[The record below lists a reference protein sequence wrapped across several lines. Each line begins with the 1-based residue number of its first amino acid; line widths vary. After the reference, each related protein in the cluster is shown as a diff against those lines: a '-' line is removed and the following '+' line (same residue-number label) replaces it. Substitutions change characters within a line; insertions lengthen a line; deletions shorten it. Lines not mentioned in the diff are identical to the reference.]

1 MQNINTLKQVNSL
14 INCDKIRNQN
24 EKISTKSNQ

>member
-1 MQNINTLKQVNSL
+1 MHNNNTSKQVNSL
-14 INCDKIRNQN
+14 INCDKIKNQN